1 MLSLL
6 SDLVCVVTGQA
17 DLVAVVIG
25 RDSISVADCRE
36 AASLVEMHVGCEMD
50 RDEDVKVVVVLARR
64 DANGSGMLRNLKM
77 SQLAKSLMEGE
88 RCRRRKSRRG
98 SQER

>member
-1 MLSLL
+1 
-6 SDLVCVVTGQA
+6 VVTGQE

-25 RDSISVADCRE
+25 WDPISVTDCRE
-36 AASLVEMHVGCEMD
+36 AAGLVEMHVGCEMEGG
-50 RDEDVKVVVVLARR
+50 EDVKVVVVLARR
-64 DANGSGMLRNLKM
+64 DANGSGMLRNPKM
-77 SQLAKSLMEGE
+77 SQLARSLMEGE